1 MTKSFKDITKH
12 VSINLAQL
20 HKHIP
25 ETTKAF
31 SQLGAAA
38 TADGVLDK
46 KPKSLSP

>member
-12 VSINLAQL
+12 VSTNLAKL

-46 KPKSLSP
+46 KTKELMP

>member
-1 MTKSFKDITKH
+1 MIKSFDDIIKH
-12 VSINLAQL
+12 VSINMAKL

-31 SQLGAAA
+31 SQLDAVA

-46 KPKSLSP
+46 KPKS